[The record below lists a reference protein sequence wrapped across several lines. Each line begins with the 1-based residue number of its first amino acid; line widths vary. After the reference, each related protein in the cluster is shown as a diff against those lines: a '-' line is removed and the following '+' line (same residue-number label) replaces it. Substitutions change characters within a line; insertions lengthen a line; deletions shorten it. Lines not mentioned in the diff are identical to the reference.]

1 MRNTSAFVLVLL
13 ATLVAPLAMGTNWV
27 SARIDDREQYVE
39 TVSPLADDPQVR
51 RLLSA
56 AAAQAVTEALQQHI
70 PVGLPGQVEQ
80 WAREAA
86 DMVVE
91 GPGFQEFWDQANAD
105 VHDEVKR
112 LVDHPEVR
120 ADGYV
125 TVDASPLLGQ
135 VLLSLEERG
144 IPVGLLPDIPL
155 NVPVVPESK
164 LIEVGDQYRAA
175 DTAARWL
182 PVVWGGLVVLAV
194 LLASGWRGRVRTL
207 GFAFVGVA
215 LAAGVV
221 LLAVDPLT
229 EFAADQAQVGRE
241 ELVGLMLDVVLMS
254 LTPYAKG
261 FLVAGP
267 IGLVLV
273 VAGIWPR
280 RRRDSSIPHTE
291 DAPAA

>member
-13 ATLVAPLAMGTNWV
+13 ATLVAPLAIGASWV
-27 SARIDDREQYVE
+27 SARVDDREKYVE
-39 TVSPLADDPQVR
+39 TVSPLADDPEVR
-51 RLLSA
+51 RLLA
-56 AAAQAVTEALQQHI
+56 DAAAQAAAEALRQHI
-70 PVGLPGQVEQ
+70 PVGLPGQVEE
-80 WAREAA
+80 WARAAA

-105 VHDEVKR
+105 VHTDVKR
-112 LVDHPEVR
+112 LVDDPEAR

-144 IPVGLLPDIPL
+144 IPVGLLPDVPL

-182 PVVWGGLVVLAV
+182 PVVWGGLVLLAV
-194 LLASGWRGRVRTL
+194 LVATGWRGRVRTL
-207 GFAFVGVA
+207 GFALVGVA
-215 LAAGVV
+215 LAAAVV
-221 LLAVDPLT
+221 LLAVDPLS
-229 EFAADQAQVGRE
+229 EFAADQAEVDRE
-241 ELVGLMLDVVLMS
+241 ELVGLMLDVVLES

-261 FLVAGP
+261 FLVAAP

-273 VAGIWPR
+273 VASLWPG
-280 RRRDSSIPHTE
+280 RRRDSSNSPTE
-291 DAPAA
+291 APFAP